1 MSKIIAI
8 ANQKGGVGKT
18 TTAISLAGS
27 LAKFNKQ
34 VLLIDM
40 DPQGNCGRGMG
51 LDSSI
56 LKKTIFDVLASVD
69 DPKNCDINKVIKH
82 TKTDNVDI
90 IPSNLKLA
98 TLESK
103 VQGVTRPFYLLSN
116 ALKRI
121 TKPYDYIIID
131 CPPSLRLLNLNAL
144 CSASSVL
151 IPVQCEYYAMEGV
164 AQILSSISKVQQDY
178 NPNLEILGFLLTMY
192 DARIRLAT
200 EVTQEIR
207 GLFKEKTFVTQIPRN
222 ASIAEAAA
230 VGVPV
235 TIFRP
240 TASGSMAYIALARE
254 ILSNE

>member
-34 VLLIDM
+34 ILLIDM

-56 LKKTIFDVLASVD
+56 LKKTIFDVLVQDNKS
-69 DPKNCDINKVIKH
+69 DINKIIKH
-82 TKTDNVDI
+82 TTTNNVDI

-98 TLESK
+98 TIESK
-103 VQGVTRPFYLLSN
+103 IQGISRPFYLLRN
-116 ALKRI
+116 AIEKI
-121 TKPYDYIIID
+121 TKSYDYIIID
-131 CPPSLRLLNLNAL
+131 CPPSLGLLNLNAL
-144 CSASSVL
+144 CSANSVL
-151 IPVQCEYYAMEGV
+151 IPVQCEYYAMEAV
-164 AQILSSISKVQQDY
+164 AQILSSIAKVQQDY
-178 NPNLEILGFLLTMY
+178 NPELDILGFLLTMY
-192 DARIRLAT
+192 DSRIRLAT

-222 ASIAEAAA
+222 ASLAEAAFM
-230 VGVPV
+230 GQPV
-235 TIFRP
+235 TEFRP
-240 TASGSMAYIALARE
+240 TASGSKSYISLARE
-254 ILSNE
+254 ILQNEK